1 MMNKMHETAILQT
14 SLPKARNGK
23 TNTKLKQQIEMVNYC
38 LSEGVDFASHLEKI
52 GWSYDDLQYEN
63 NFVPET
69 TEQRNYCL
77 DDFKKKKNKIPIVS
91 FFSGAGGLDL
101 GFEAAGFSHLALVE
115 KNEIFCNTLRA
126 NKPKWNVY
134 GPPDSSGDVSNF
146 DEMVALLATDIPEV
160 GFDGVFVGGPP
171 CQPFSIAANQR
182 FSKGGDNFKRIG
194 FAHET
199 NGNLLFEYIALI
211 KRFKPRVFLIEN
223 VPGLIEVD
231 GGEQLQRA
239 YTELEE
245 EGYTV
250 NEPVVLMAS
259 EHYVPQQRV
268 RLFIVGNRVGK
279 QYHPPQPTNQPLPC
293 SAVFNLSLEGVENH
307 VTRRH
312 NAESVLRY
320 MKLDFGCRDHLGRVD
335 RLNPLLPSKTVI
347 AGGTAGGGRSHLHPY
362 IPRTI
367 SVRECA
373 RLQTFPDDYI
383 FTGAVARQFTQ
394 VGNAVPPI
402 LGAQLASSI
411 FDSFYR

>member
-1 MMNKMHETAILQT
+1 MMNKLHEPTILQASSPT
-14 SLPKARNGK
+14 SRIGK
-23 TNTKLKQQIEMVNYC
+23 TNATLKRQIEMVKRC
-38 LSEGVDFASHLEKI
+38 LNEGVDLASHLESI

-63 NFVPET
+63 NFVPDT
-69 TEQRNYCL
+69 TNQGYYRL
-77 DDFKKKKNKIPIVS
+77 DDFKKKKKKIPVVS

-126 NKPKWNVY
+126 NRPNWNVY
-134 GPPDSSGDVSNF
+134 GPPEFSGDVSSF
-146 DEMVALLATDIPEV
+146 VEMVELLAKDVPAV

-182 FSKGGDNFKRIG
+182 FSKGGGNFKRIG

-211 KRFKPRVFLIEN
+211 KHFKPRVFLIEN

-239 YTELEE
+239 YAELEE

-250 NEPVVLMAS
+250 NEPAVLMAS

-268 RLFIVGNRVGK
+268 RLFIIGNRVGK
-279 QYHPPQPTNQPLPC
+279 RYKPPQPTNQPLSC
-293 SAVFNLSLEGVENH
+293 GAVFNLPLEGVENH
-307 VTRRH
+307 ITRRH
-312 NAESVLRY
+312 SAESVLRY

-335 RLNPLLPSKTVI
+335 RLNPLQPSKTVI

-402 LGAQLASSI
+402 LGAQLAVSI